1 MISPC
6 SWKQSSIL
14 SDITKRAEIS
24 AIRKYKGKTAQSQ
37 VLLGWT
43 LPRANSPTYETIHPR
58 ELILMINLPFEYA
71 EKQHFKISSSDLIPS
86 LGQKTAE
93 QSAGVEVRDLT
104 VLRLIY
110 WAMPAHL
117 LLWLQTKL
125 SWHSRQLTLPQ
136 QGQVWVRELLIT
148 STQNSFSFFTCA
160 QLETAPS
167 STLPSLIHVLT
178 QQDNTSTPFN
188 FEARWEGQKIYQH
201 LPLEIISHLSE
212 SQTSTQ
218 RWSWGLQIFPLYI
231 RILWAGKENPPPFWA
246 TLIFEVTSNPNQ
258 SGIISSVNSQL
269 Q

>member
-148 STQNSFSFFTCA
+148 STLRIPFLFSPV
-160 QLETAPS
+160 PS
-167 STLPSLIHVLT
+167 SRQHPAAPCPPWSMSWPSRTTPPLLLILKP
-178 QQDNTSTPFN
+178 DGKDKKYTS
-188 FEARWEGQKIYQH
+188 IC
-201 LPLEIISHLSE
+201 
-212 SQTSTQ
+212 
-218 RWSWGLQIFPLYI
+218 
-231 RILWAGKENPPPFWA
+231 LWR
-246 TLIFEVTSNPNQ
+246 
-258 SGIISSVNSQL
+258 
-269 Q
+269 